1 MESRAALA
9 FDVSS
14 KWDVVDVDVD
24 EPREREV
31 PVRYVAVGLCD
42 SDDHI
47 TKGDMPFGNFPC
59 RGGH

>member
-1 MESRAALA
+1 MWSRAAPV
-9 FDVSS
+9 FDVPS

-31 PVRYVAVGLCD
+31 PVRYVAAALCH

-47 TKGDMPFGNFPC
+47 TKGDMPFGHFPC
-59 RGGH
+59 RVGH